1 MVEIEPCRCR
11 TMSPIKSKIENR
23 KEPLSIPFGNF
34 LMNFLLLCSGTTT
47 APLPPRVSWPRT
59 WPLSSPGP
67 PHPNTTWGR
76 GWVSRPSPSSPSS
89 EASSTTSRGQSGRS
103 SSQGRSCTRPRTTSK
118 FPVKPYPPL
127 QPTQYGTIEHLLHRK
142 RKFHRDSVP
151 SPNAWETI
159 KKNQIR
165 QKASSPKLSEK
176 RSILPSALRIREK
189 ATSLFN
195 NSTPLKVFC
204 FVVLLRTLTSRQ
216 CLLYQNTDSLF

>member
-47 APLPPRVSWPRT
+47 APRPPRVSWPRT

-67 PHPNTTWGR
+67 PHPSTTWGR

-103 SSQGRSCTRPRTTSK
+103 SSQGRSYTRPRTTSK
-118 FPVKPYPPL
+118 FPVKPYPPH
-127 QPTQYGTIEHLLHRK
+127 PTYTNTPYGTIEHLLHRK
-142 RKFHRDSVP
+142 RKFHRNSVP
-151 SPNAWETI
+151 SPTTPEKPSI
-159 KKNQIR
+159 KNQIR
-165 QKASSPKLSEK
+165 QKAISPKLSGRK
-176 RSILPSALRIREK
+176 
-189 ATSLFN
+189 
-195 NSTPLKVFC
+195 KVDFTC
-204 FVVLLRTLTSRQ
+204 FKNPGKS
-216 CLLYQNTDSLF
+216 DMFI